1 MTIYLVRHAR
11 AGDRSKW
18 SKPDQLRP
26 LSKAGRRQAA
36 GLFDVVVGDAGTET
50 DRGGKSGFTD
60 VLSSPYVRCVQ
71 TVEPL
76 AERLGLSVERADALT
91 EGARFK
97 DALPLVE
104 KYADTN
110 AVLCMHGD
118 VLPEILEH
126 FARRGLALPH
136 DRVEKGSTWALEFVD
151 GTATAIRY
159 FAPPASA

>member
-18 SKPDQLRP
+18 SRPDHLRP

-36 GLFDVVVGDAGTET
+36 GLVDVVIDDAGDA
-50 DRGGKSGFTD
+50 RFTH
-60 VLSSPYVRCVQ
+60 VLSSPYVRCRQ
-71 TVEPL
+71 TVELL
-76 AERLGLSVERADALT
+76 AERLGIEVELADALT

-126 FARRGLALPH
+126 FARRGLPLPH
-136 DRVEKGSTWALEFVD
+136 DRVEKGSTWALDFAD
-151 GTATAIRY
+151 GKVTSIRY
-159 FAPPASA
+159 FAPPTSA

>member
-18 SKPDQLRP
+18 TKPDQLRP

-36 GLFDVVVGDAGTET
+36 GLVDVVVGDAGTG
-50 DRGGKSGFTD
+50 RKARITD

-76 AERLGLSVERADALT
+76 AEQLGLAVERADALT

-118 VLPEILEH
+118 VLPELLEH
-126 FARRGLALPH
+126 FARRGLPLPH
-136 DRVEKGSTWALEFVD
+136 DRVEKGSTWALDFVD
-151 GTATAIRY
+151 GTVTAIRY
-159 FAPPASA
+159 FAPPTSA

>member
-1 MTIYLVRHAR
+1 VTIYLIRHAR

-18 SKPDQLRP
+18 TKADHLRP
-26 LSKAGRRQAA
+26 LSKAGRRQAK
-36 GLFDVVVGDAGTET
+36 GLVDVVTGDAGT
-50 DRGGKSGFTD
+50 GGRARIIA

-76 AERLGLSVERADALT
+76 AARLGLAVEPTEALT

-97 DALPLVE
+97 DALQLVE

-118 VLPEILEH
+118 VLPELLEH
-126 FARRGLALPH
+126 FARRGIPLPH
-136 DRVEKGSTWALEFVD
+136 DRVEKGSTWALDFVR
-151 GTATAIRY
+151 GTVTTIRY
-159 FAPPASA
+159 FAPPTSA

>member
-1 MTIYLVRHAR
+1 VTIYLVRHAR
-11 AGDRSKW
+11 AGDRGKW

-26 LSKAGRRQAA
+26 LSKVGRRQAA
-36 GLFDVVVGDAGTET
+36 GVVDVVIGDAGA
-50 DRGGKSGFTD
+50 DAGGTARITH

-76 AERLGLSVERADALT
+76 ADRLGLAVERADTLT
-91 EGARFK
+91 EGARGE

-104 KYADTN
+104 KFADTN

-126 FARRGLALPH
+126 LARRGLLLPH
-136 DRVEKGSTWALEFVD
+136 DRVEKGSTWALDFVD
-151 GTATAIRY
+151 GTVTTIRY
-159 FAPPASA
+159 FAPSTPA

>member
-18 SKPDQLRP
+18 TKPDQLRP

-36 GLFDVVVGDAGTET
+36 GLFDVVTGDAGKG
-50 DRGGKSGFTD
+50 RKARITD

-71 TVEPL
+71 TVAPL
-76 AERLGLSVERADALT
+76 ADKLGLAVELADALT

-97 DALPLVE
+97 DAMPLVE

-126 FARRGLALPH
+126 FARRGIPLPH
-136 DRVEKGSTWALEFVD
+136 DRVEKGSTWALDFVD
-151 GTATAIRY
+151 GALTAIRY
-159 FAPPASA
+159 FAPPTSA

>member
-18 SKPDQLRP
+18 KKPDQLRP

-36 GLFDVVVGDAGTET
+36 GLFDVVVGDAGT
-50 DRGGKSGFTD
+50 GGEARFTD

-71 TVEPL
+71 TVESL
-76 AERLGLSVERADALT
+76 AEQLGLAVERADALT

-104 KYADTN
+104 KYTDTN

-118 VLPEILEH
+118 VLPELLEH
-126 FARRGLALPH
+126 FASRGLLLPH
-136 DRVEKGSTWALEFVD
+136 DRVEKGSTWALDFVD
-151 GTATAIRY
+151 GTPTAIRY
-159 FAPPASA
+159 FAPPTSA

>member
-1 MTIYLVRHAR
+1 MTVYLVRHAR

-36 GLFDVVVGDAGTET
+36 GLVDVVIDDAGDA
-50 DRGGKSGFTD
+50 RFTL
-60 VLSSPYVRCVQ
+60 VLSSPYVRCRQ
-71 TVEPL
+71 TVEPF
-76 AERLGLSVERADALT
+76 AERLGLEVEIADVLT
-91 EGARFK
+91 EGARLK

-118 VLPEILEH
+118 VLPELLEH
-126 FARRGLALPH
+126 FARRGLPLPH
-136 DRVEKGSTWALEFVD
+136 DRVEKGSTWALDFAD
-151 GTATAIRY
+151 GKVTSIRY